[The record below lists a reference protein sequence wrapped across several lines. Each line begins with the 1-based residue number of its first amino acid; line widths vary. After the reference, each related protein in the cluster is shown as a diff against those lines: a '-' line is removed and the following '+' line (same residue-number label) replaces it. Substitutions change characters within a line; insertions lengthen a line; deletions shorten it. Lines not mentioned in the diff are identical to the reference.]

1 MPAKYI
7 VAFSS
12 KDEIIKVFG
21 IFSFKTYFFVQ
32 IFAHFLIALFP
43 LLALCFLMNFE
54 ELLGCMKY
62 MKAMIIYFVRFV
74 DRNNQTSVLGH
85 KMTFFIRSFFALFPL
100 YTIPNHHL
108 SVCSKNSYF
117 ENKINGI
124 KFLSERH

>member
-1 MPAKYI
+1 MLPSSPPLTLILQKLQFGDACKVYNI
-7 VAFSS
+7 AFSS

-21 IFSFKTYFFVQ
+21 IFSFKTY
-32 IFAHFLIALFP
+32 FLIALFP

-108 SVCSKNSYF
+108 SCM
-117 ENKINGI
+117 
-124 KFLSERH
+124 

>member
-1 MPAKYI
+1 MLPSSPPLTLILQKLQFGDACKVYI

-12 KDEIIKVFG
+12 KDEIIKVL
-21 IFSFKTYFFVQ
+21 KTNFFVQ

-85 KMTFFIRSFFALFPL
+85 KMTFFIRSFFALFP
-100 YTIPNHHL
+100 YPPIIFVVAT
-108 SVCSKNSYF
+108 CS
-117 ENKINGI
+117 IC
-124 KFLSERH
+124 R